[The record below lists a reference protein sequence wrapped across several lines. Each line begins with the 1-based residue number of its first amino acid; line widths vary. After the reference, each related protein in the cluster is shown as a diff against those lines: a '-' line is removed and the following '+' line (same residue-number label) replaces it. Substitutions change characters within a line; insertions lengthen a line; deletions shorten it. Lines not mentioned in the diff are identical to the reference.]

1 MSVLDVTIVNVAVPS
16 ISTDL
21 GSSIDDTL
29 WIATAYTL
37 TLGVVV
43 PLSSWLG
50 DRFGLTQVYLITLL
64 GFGGTSALCGLAWDL
79 NSLIGFRVL
88 QAVSGGILPVITMTM
103 LYRIVPRERIG
114 VAMGMYGLGVVFAP
128 AVGPVLGGW
137 LIEHYDW
144 RLVFFINVPV
154 GIVAA
159 LAAYFL
165 LPPTAP
171 SSTRRFDWLG
181 FITIAYGLFAL
192 LLAFTEGQ
200 SWGWTSYRI
209 LILIVSGTLSLALFM
224 IIELEVD
231 EPLVDLRVFR
241 YWPYVNSLLLV
252 STLSVG
258 LFVVLFYLP
267 LFMQNAQG
275 IAPLKT
281 GVLLLPE
288 ALVMMFFMPIAGR
301 LYDLLG
307 PRIPAVVGLVIATYG
322 TWLLCGIN
330 PDMSEG
336 EVMLWTSIRAAGN
349 ALALMPIMTA
359 GLAAIP
365 PQFAS
370 SGSAFNNI
378 AQRVSSSLGLA
389 GLGVFVS
396 NQQSQQ
402 LADRTA
408 LLPVPSSNPQLQ
420 GAAEQ
425 GIAGIYPLYQQLQL
439 DVLAQSY
446 SNAFLICTGITAGA
460 IVLAAMLRKPA
471 AESAPSP
478 EPEPAATAPALPQ
491 PTPLTRSTATPLES
505 AAHAPIT
512 EPAPA
517 VQPPR
522 AEPAKRP
529 ADPEP
534 VRLVKEPEIE
544 RLELERAT
552 AGRRSSN

>member
-1 MSVLDVTIVNVAVPS
+1 
-16 ISTDL
+16 
-21 GSSIDDTL
+21 
-29 WIATAYTL
+29 
-37 TLGVVV
+37 
-43 PLSSWLG
+43 
-50 DRFGLTQVYLITLL
+50 
-64 GFGGTSALCGLAWDL
+64 
-79 NSLIGFRVL
+79 
-88 QAVSGGILPVITMTM
+88 
-103 LYRIVPRERIG
+103 
-114 VAMGMYGLGVVFAP
+114 
-128 AVGPVLGGW
+128 
-137 LIEHYDW
+137 
-144 RLVFFINVPV
+144 
-154 GIVAA
+154 
-159 LAAYFL
+159 
-165 LPPTAP
+165 
-171 SSTRRFDWLG
+171 
-181 FITIAYGLFAL
+181 
-192 LLAFTEGQ
+192 
-200 SWGWTSYRI
+200 
-209 LILIVSGTLSLALFM
+209 
-224 IIELEVD
+224 
-231 EPLVDLRVFR
+231 
-241 YWPYVNSLLLV
+241 
-252 STLSVG
+252 VG

-307 PRIPAVVGLVIATYG
+307 PRIPAVVGRVIATYG

-505 AAHAPIT
+505 AADAPIT

-522 AEPAKRP
+522 AEPAKPP